1 MMKNRQKSSMSD
13 SVKDF
18 KSFGYL
24 YNLYHPRLKNYA
36 FRLLDNE
43 DEAEDLVQEVFFGIW
58 KNRLQL
64 DVNKNFNS
72 YIFSILKNKCFNY
85 LKHKIVEGKYLVES
99 AGFESE
105 ELYHISFSGDAEF
118 IPIEDLLIQE
128 LEMMISEMPE
138 KCGVAFRLK
147 WFEGKKIREIA
158 GIMNI
163 STTMVDRHLARGLK
177 IARKHISSIFPEKFI

>member
-1 MMKNRQKSSMSD
+1 MSD
-13 SVKDF
+13 SFKDF
-18 KSFGYL
+18 KSFGDL
-24 YNLYHPRLKNYA
+24 YRLYHPRLKNYA

-43 DEAEDLVQEVFFGIW
+43 DEAEDLVQEVFLVLW

-64 DVNKNFNS
+64 DVNNNLNS

-147 WFEGKKIREIA
+147 WFEGKKIKEIA

-177 IARKHISSIFPEKFI
+177 IARRHISSIIPDKKL

>member
-1 MMKNRQKSSMSD
+1 MMKNRQRSSMSD

-18 KSFGYL
+18 KSFGDL
-24 YNLYHPRLKNYA
+24 YRLYHPRLKNYA

-43 DEAEDLVQEVFFGIW
+43 DEAEDLIQEVFLVLW

-64 DVNKNFNS
+64 DENNNLNS

-85 LKHKIVEGKYLVES
+85 LKHKIVEGKYLVKP

-105 ELYHISFSGDAEF
+105 ELYHISFTGDAEF

-147 WFEGKKIREIA
+147 WFEGKKIKEIA